1 LEAAQGEV
9 GRASWQKAEPMT
21 LRSVLR
27 PRAQADIEDAYAY
40 YVQVAGIEV
49 ADRFIDGV
57 VNTLES
63 ISANPSMGSP
73 RH

>member
-1 LEAAQGEV
+1 
-9 GRASWQKAEPMT
+9 MT